1 MKKMLSALLVLLLL
15 LLGIVA
21 CGCGGGDKG
30 GEDAAPGDGS
40 GEEEDSGTDEA
51 LLNLDN
57 WEVPTKLNEMIAL
70 FSEVNYRFTV
80 GGVETVVH
88 YRYLGSEN
96 VGGAATDKI
105 SLSMDEQT
113 FTFWVGA
120 DGSIKQMEQG
130 GQVIPAEIAQSA
142 GMGVANMVLVPLVMA
157 EGVKIQDWVR
167 VTEPGYKV
175 TVLSSKNEKI
185 GDLSGMVHTLQVVV
199 EPPLV
204 PTEVTYVARVADLG
218 DFQTMLS
225 WEVTG
230 GEGGTYDFKYEIE
243 ALALR

>member
-1 MKKMLSALLVLLLL
+1 MKKTLSVLLVLMLL
-15 LLGIVA
+15 LLGLFA
-21 CGCGGGDKG
+21 YGCGGGDRG
-30 GEDAAPGDGS
+30 GEDVAPGDG
-40 GEEEDSGTDEA
+40 EDSGSTEDEP
-51 LLNLDN
+51 LLDLGN
-57 WEVPTKLNEMIAL
+57 WEVPSDLNEMIAL
-70 FSEVNYRFTV
+70 FSEVKYRFTA
-80 GGVETVVH
+80 GGAEMVVH

-105 SLSMDEQT
+105 SLSMDEQS

-120 DGSIKQMEQG
+120 DGSIKQMEQE
-130 GQVIPAEIAQSA
+130 GQIIPADMASSVGKGLA
-142 GMGVANMVLVPLVMA
+142 DMVLVPFIMA
-157 EGVKIQDWVR
+157 EGIKIQDWVR